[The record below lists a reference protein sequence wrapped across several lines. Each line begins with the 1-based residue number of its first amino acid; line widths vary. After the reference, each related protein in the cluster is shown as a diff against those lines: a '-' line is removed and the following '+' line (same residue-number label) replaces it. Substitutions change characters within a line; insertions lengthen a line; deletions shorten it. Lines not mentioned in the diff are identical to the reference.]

1 MPKLLENQIMSES
14 EHYDFIVIGGGSA
27 GYAAARSAVEKGLST
42 AVIDGAETLGGLCI
56 LRGCMPSKTLIE
68 SADRYR
74 SIRHA
79 SQFGLRST
87 EHSALPA
94 EIIARKR
101 RLIGEFAEYRQ
112 GQLEDGR
119 FTLIRGRASFS
130 SANTVTVEPLDANDA
145 AFEVEFR
152 SACIATGSV
161 ISEPDFQGLK
171 ETGYLTSDDVL
182 DLESPPASVV
192 VLGGGAIALEM
203 ACYFEGIGKTVSV
216 IQRSDHVLSGTD
228 HDVADALT
236 EAMCAR
242 GMTIFTG
249 TSLKSFEKNPA
260 GKKVVHF
267 EHNGTPISVE
277 ADEILLA
284 LGRHPNT
291 GGLALDAAG
300 IQLSPSGRHIAANA
314 EMATSVPHIFVAGDV
329 CGPHEVVHIAIEQ
342 GENAAHNAAVFLGKP
357 GTPKS
362 IDYRLKL
369 YGIFTHPH
377 VATVG
382 LGEDEARSHGRAVE
396 VACYPFDDHG
406 KSMVRGETAGFVK
419 MIADAH
425 SGELLGAAAVGPE
438 ATELIHELVVALYF
452 HATAKQFI
460 SIPHYHPTL
469 SEIWTYPA
477 EDIAE
482 AVDGRATA

>member
-1 MPKLLENQIMSES
+1 MSS
-14 EHYDFIVIGGGSA
+14 SKHYDFIVIGGGSA
-27 GYAAARSAVEKGLST
+27 GYAAARSAVEKGLHT

-79 SQFGLRST
+79 AEFGLRST
-87 EHSALPA
+87 EHAVLPA

-112 GQLEDGR
+112 EQLEDGR

-130 SANTVTVEPLDANDA
+130 SAHTVTVEPLDANDA
-145 AFEVEFR
+145 PFEVDFKT
-152 SACIATGSV
+152 ACIAAGSV
-161 ISEPDFQGLK
+161 IAEPDFPGLK
-171 ETGYLTSDDVL
+171 EAGYLTSDDVL
-182 DLESPPASVV
+182 DLETPPDSVA

-203 ACYFEGIGKTVSV
+203 ACYFEGIGKDVTV

-228 HDVADALT
+228 YDVADALT
-236 EAMCAR
+236 EAMRER

-249 TSLKSFEKNPA
+249 TSLKSFEKNDA
-260 GKKVVHF
+260 GKKIVHF
-267 EHNGTPISVE
+267 EHNSTPITVE
-277 ADEILLA
+277 AGEILLA

-291 GGLALDAAG
+291 KGLALKAAG
-300 IQLSPSGRHIAANA
+300 IELSPSGRHVSANA
-314 EMATSVPHIFVAGDV
+314 EMATSAPHIFAAGDI
-329 CGPHEVVHIAIEQ
+329 CGPHEVVHTAIQQ
-342 GENAAHNAAVFLGKP
+342 GENAAHNAAVFLGKAE
-357 GTPKS
+357 GSKS

-369 YGIFTHPH
+369 YGIFTHPN

-382 LGEDEARSHGRAVE
+382 ISELEAKAHGRAVE
-396 VACYPFDDHG
+396 VATYPFDDHG

-419 MIADAH
+419 MIADATT
-425 SGELLGAAAVGPE
+425 GELLGAAVIGPE
-438 ATELIHELVVALYF
+438 AVELIHELVVALYF
-452 HATAKQFI
+452 HATAEQLVN
-460 SIPHYHPTL
+460 IPHYHPTL

-482 AVDGRATA
+482 AVTNRANA